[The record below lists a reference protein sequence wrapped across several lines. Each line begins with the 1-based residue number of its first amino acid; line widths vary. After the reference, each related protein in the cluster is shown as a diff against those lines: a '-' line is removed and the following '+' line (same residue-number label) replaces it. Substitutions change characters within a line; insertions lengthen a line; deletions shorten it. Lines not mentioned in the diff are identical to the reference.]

1 MSKRTA
7 LLLVLVFLTAS
18 SLLMAKPAF
27 SSTDIPGAIIITE
40 NGSIEG
46 TNKIQ
51 RLGNVYTFTGDIEI
65 SGEYTYSAI
74 QVLKDNIVIDGAH
87 HALKTQDAGNVGID
101 LSERNDVTI
110 KNLVIRGFKQGV
122 FLEGSSGNTIFRNE
136 IIGFKGDGPYGVPTG
151 IWVSSYSNNNRI
163 EANNVTS
170 NIDFGILVQAA
181 SANNLIAGNTITGNG
196 VGLALDYCPNNSLRN
211 NRIYGNDHN
220 FKLGHNTFAQFIQ
233 DIDNSNTIEG
243 KPMCYWIDYHN
254 ETVPSDA
261 GFVALGNCTNI
272 TVENL
277 TISHGYDSITLINTN
292 NSDITNNNVTNGGN
306 GIFLKYCQN
315 ITVTQNTVRGNSDS
329 GIGTTSCDKIVIA
342 ENCIDQCNFGISPSG
357 QTLDHSGGRGSTNMV
372 IFRNNITNCN
382 PGIYFSRSSSNL
394 ISQNLFRG
402 NAYGVNLVACSKNN
416 FTENTFIENSG
427 GALRISDAYNNTFLH
442 NNFIDN
448 ELDSQVL
455 TQWYFA
461 SAYETNIW
469 DDGHGGNYWS
479 NFADR
484 YPNASKNSGAKTWN
498 TAFYIDEVNIDHYPL
513 VESHEI
519 GTDEPADSLLPL
531 ISPSLKPSGSAP
543 PPIVLVTVSVA
554 SVAIVG
560 IGLIVYLKKRKH

>member
-1 MSKRTA
+1 MSKRVA

-18 SLLMAKPAF
+18 SMLVAKPVF
-27 SSTDIPGAIIITE
+27 SSTDIPGSIIITE
-40 NGSIEG
+40 DGSVEG

-51 RLGNVYTFTGDIEI
+51 RVGNVYTFTGDIEI
-65 SGEYTYSAI
+65 SGGYTYSGI

-87 HALKTQDAGNVGID
+87 HTLNTQDSGNNGID
-101 LSERNDVTI
+101 LSERNDVTV

-136 IIGFKGDGPYGVPTG
+136 IIGFKGSGPYGVPTG
-151 IWVSSYSNNNRI
+151 IWVSFSNNNRI
-163 EANNVTS
+163 ESNNVTS
-170 NIDFGILVQAA
+170 NIYFGILVQAS
-181 SANNLIAGNTITGNG
+181 SANNIIAGNTITGNG

-211 NRIYGNDHN
+211 NRIYGNEHN

-233 DIDNSNTIEG
+233 DIDNSNTVEG
-243 KPMCYWIDYHN
+243 KPMCYWIGHHN
-254 ETVPSDA
+254 ETVPADA

-292 NSDITNNNVTNGGN
+292 ESVITNNYLSNCGN

-315 ITVTQNTVRGNSDS
+315 ITVTQNTVSGNSDS

-342 ENCIDQCNFGISPSG
+342 ENRIDQCNFGISPAG
-357 QTLDHSGGRGSTNMV
+357 QTSNHSGGRGSTNMV

-382 PGIYFSRSSSNL
+382 PGIYFSLSSNNL

-402 NAYGVNLVACSKNN
+402 NAYGVNLVASSKNN

-442 NNFIDN
+442 NNFIGN

-455 TQWYFA
+455 TQWYFG
-461 SAYETNIW
+461 SAYETNVW
-469 DDGHGGNYWS
+469 DDGQEGNYWS
-479 NFADR
+479 NFEDR
-484 YPNASKNSGAKTWN
+484 YPNASKNPRTKTWN

-513 VESHEI
+513 VNPHEI

-531 ISPSLKPSGSAP
+531 ITPSPNQSTSEPLPT
-543 PPIVLVTVSVA
+543 VLVTVSVA
-554 SVAIVG
+554 LIAIVG

>member
-1 MSKRTA
+1 MSKRIA

-18 SLLMAKPAF
+18 SMLVAKPVF
-27 SSTDIPGAIIITE
+27 SSTDIPGSIIITE
-40 NGSIEG
+40 DGSVEG
-46 TNKIQ
+46 TNRVQ
-51 RLGNVYTFTGDIEI
+51 RVGNVYTFTGDIEI
-65 SGEYTYSAI
+65 SGEYIYSGI

-87 HALKTQDAGNVGID
+87 HALNTQDSGNNGID

-110 KNLVIRGFKQGV
+110 KNLVIRGFKQAV

-136 IIGFKGDGPYGVPTG
+136 IIGFKGSGLYGVPTG
-151 IWVSSYSNNNRI
+151 IWVSSSNNNRI

-170 NIDFGILVQAA
+170 NIYFGILVQA
-181 SANNLIAGNTITGNG
+181 SSTNNIIVGNTITGNG

-243 KPMCYWIDYHN
+243 KPMCYWIGHNN

-292 NSDITNNNVTNGGN
+292 ESVITNNYLSNCGN
-306 GIFLKYCQN
+306 GIFLKCCQN
-315 ITVTQNTVRGNSDS
+315 TTVTQNTVSGNSDS
-329 GIGTTSCDKIVIA
+329 GIGTTSCDEIVIA
-342 ENCIDQCNFGISPSG
+342 ENSIDQCNFGISPAG
-357 QTLDHSGGRGSTNMV
+357 QTSNHSGGRGSTNLV

-382 PGIYFSRSSSNL
+382 PGIYFSLSSNNL

-402 NAYGVNLVACSKNN
+402 NAYGVNLVASSKNN

-455 TQWYFA
+455 TQWYFG
-461 SAYETNIW
+461 SIYETNVW
-469 DDGHGGNYWS
+469 DDGHEGNYWS
-479 NFADR
+479 NFEDR
-484 YPNASKNSGAKTWN
+484 YPNASENPRTKTWN

-513 VESHEI
+513 VNPNEI

-531 ISPSLKPSGSAP
+531 ITPSPKPSTSEP
-543 PPIVLVTVSVA
+543 LPTVLVTVSVA
-554 SVAIVG
+554 SIAIIG
-560 IGLIVYLKKRKH
+560 IGLVVYLKKRKH

>member
-1 MSKRTA
+1 
-7 LLLVLVFLTAS
+7 
-18 SLLMAKPAF
+18 
-27 SSTDIPGAIIITE
+27 
-40 NGSIEG
+40 
-46 TNKIQ
+46 
-51 RLGNVYTFTGDIEI
+51 
-65 SGEYTYSAI
+65 
-74 QVLKDNIVIDGAH
+74 
-87 HALKTQDAGNVGID
+87 
-101 LSERNDVTI
+101 
-110 KNLVIRGFKQGV
+110 
-122 FLEGSSGNTIFRNE
+122 
-136 IIGFKGDGPYGVPTG
+136 
-151 IWVSSYSNNNRI
+151 
-163 EANNVTS
+163 
-170 NIDFGILVQAA
+170 
-181 SANNLIAGNTITGNG
+181 
-196 VGLALDYCPNNSLRN
+196 
-211 NRIYGNDHN
+211 
-220 FKLGHNTFAQFIQ
+220 
-233 DIDNSNTIEG
+233 
-243 KPMCYWIDYHN
+243 
-254 ETVPSDA
+254 
-261 GFVALGNCTNI
+261 
-272 TVENL
+272 
-277 TISHGYDSITLINTN
+277 
-292 NSDITNNNVTNGGN
+292 
-306 GIFLKYCQN
+306 
-315 ITVTQNTVRGNSDS
+315 
-329 GIGTTSCDKIVIA
+329 
-342 ENCIDQCNFGISPSG
+342 
-357 QTLDHSGGRGSTNMV
+357 MV